1 MVEPTDP
8 RSSTPPKTGTPIV
21 ELKPVRRAGSKR
33 QTRTAIVT
41 LVVFSIAGLGAY
53 LALAQRDETY
63 TVSEFSSTRVARGR
77 LENVVQMTGSIAIP
91 DQTIVSTP
99 ERGFIES
106 LLVAEGNDVVEGQ
119 VIAVI
124 DSRDLRED
132 LADLESTILRLERNL
147 ERQTLEFEFTEARRD
162 REYERLVRA
171 LDDARTELETTEGLY
186 RVGAASDRALLDARD
201 RVGSAE
207 DAITIHRLERREAHL
222 LNELSR
228 RNTLDDIEQART
240 RADRLEQRIAA
251 TVIRAPRSGRVLSVE
266 TVATRPGT
274 LVNQYAALV
283 TIGNIDQPVVE
294 FGVPERHASAV
305 SVDGPIRIT
314 VGTGTFPARISW
326 VGASLAQSD
335 AGLPVLPIT
344 AVFENVPTGI
354 VTGGSAAGEITV
366 GVVDDA
372 LYVPR
377 GAFLTTGGNRFVYR
391 IVNDVAYKTEVTFG
405 MVLPDKVQIIAGVTE
420 GDELITSGYQSF
432 ISFDEIA
439 VARGR

>member
-1 MVEPTDP
+1 MVDPINP
-8 RSSTPPKTGTPIV
+8 RSATTPKTAAPIV
-21 ELKPVRRAGSKR
+21 EVRPVRRAGSKR
-33 QTRTAIVT
+33 QARITIVT
-41 LVVFSIAGLGAY
+41 LAVFSLAGIGAY
-53 LALAQRDETY
+53 LALAPSDETY
-63 TVSEFSSTRVARGR
+63 TLAEFTAARVARAR
-77 LENVVQMTGSIAIP
+77 LENVVQMTGTIAIP

-106 LLVAEGNDVVEGQ
+106 HMVAEGNDVVEGQ

-124 DSRDLRED
+124 DSRDLRDD

-171 LDDARTELETTEGLY
+171 LDDAQTELETTEGL
-186 RVGAASDRALLDARD
+186 RSVGAASDRALLDARD
-201 RVGSAE
+201 RVKSAE
-207 DAITIHRLERREAHL
+207 DAITVHRLERREASL
-222 LNELSR
+222 MNELSR

-240 RADRLEQRIAA
+240 RAERLEQRIAA
-251 TVIRAPRSGRVLSVE
+251 TVIRAPRSGRILSVE

-283 TIGNIDQPVVE
+283 TVGNIDEPVVE

-305 SVDGPIRIT
+305 PVGTPIRIT
-314 VGTGTFPARISW
+314 VGTGTYSGRVAW
-326 VGASLAQSD
+326 VGASLVQSD
-335 AGLPVLPIT
+335 GGTPVLPIT
-344 AVFENVPTGI
+344 AVFENVPNG
-354 VTGGSAAGEITV
+354 VVMGGSAAGEITV
-366 GVVDDA
+366 GVVNDA

-391 IVNDVAYKTEVTFG
+391 IVNDVAVKTEVTFG
-405 MVLPDKVQIIAGVTE
+405 IVLPDKVQIIAGVDE

-432 ISFDEIA
+432 ISFNEVA